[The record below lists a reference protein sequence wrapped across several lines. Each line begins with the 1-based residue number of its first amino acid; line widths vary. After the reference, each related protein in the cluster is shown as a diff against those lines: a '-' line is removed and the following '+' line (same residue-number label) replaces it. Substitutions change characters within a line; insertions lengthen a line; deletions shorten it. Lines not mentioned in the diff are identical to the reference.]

1 MTNNEYRSAL
11 DRLKRCEDRR
21 GDTIW
26 VEEIG
31 TDGKPMVY
39 YKYDSNG
46 RLMKHTRS
54 LYGYSV
60 AYAEYTRFGEAVAM
74 NNGHWTMDNGQ

>member
-1 MTNNEYRSAL
+1 MKEYRSAL
-11 DRLKRCEDRR
+11 DRLKKTRDRR

-31 TDGKPMVY
+31 TDGKPNVY

-46 RLMKHTRS
+46 RLMRHARIT
-54 LYGYSV
+54 YGYTV
-60 AYAEYTRFGEAVAM
+60 IEAEYARFGEQTV
-74 NNGHWTMDNGQ
+74 NRDSKIEIRKSKF